1 MTLQSQDTKIHIY
14 MLKERKKIKK
24 CIKAMIISIIILLQH
39 TGTEAQNV
47 WVREHEP
54 ARNLITSERLTDHIG
69 FLTDSLCQGRATGT
83 IGNIDAAF
91 WIQRQ
96 FEKSG
101 LLRFG
106 DSYGKKVWISKELTG
121 HNVVGM
127 IPGSHKAPCDR
138 YIVVGAHFDH
148 LGLLDGKMYPGAD
161 SNASGVAAMVSIAE
175 MISLMRQ
182 DGRSY
187 DCSIIFVAFDAKE
200 HSMAGSKAFWRL
212 IQNGSL
218 KDPISGGRITPEKIS
233 LMVNI
238 DQVGSTLSPIHSNRK
253 DFLIMLGNDS
263 LPTHKRDMINFC
275 NRFYGLHMDIGLSYY
290 GSDNFT
296 KLFYRLSDQRI
307 FVDNDIPAVF
317 FTSGIT
323 MNNNK
328 VFDTVGTLDLD
339 ILRKRIYLIYHWID
353 RMI

>member
-1 MTLQSQDTKIHIY
+1 
-14 MLKERKKIKK
+14 MLKERKNIKIY
-24 CIKAMIISIIILLQH
+24 IKTMIIFIIIFLQH
-39 TGTEAQNV
+39 TGIGAQNV

-54 ARNLITSERLTDHIG
+54 ARDLITNERLASIIG

-96 FEKSG
+96 FEKAG

-106 DSYGKKVWISKELTG
+106 DSYGKKIWISKELTG

-127 IPGSHKAPCDR
+127 ILGSHKTPCDR

-148 LGLLDGKMYPGAD
+148 LGTLDGKMYPGAD
-161 SNASGVAAMVSIAE
+161 SNASGVAAMISLAE
-175 MISLMRQ
+175 MISLMREA
-182 DGRSY
+182 GRSY
-187 DCSIIFVAFDAKE
+187 DCNIIFVAFDAKE

-218 KDPISGGRITPEKIS
+218 KDPVSGKKITPEKIAF
-233 LMVNI
+233 MANI
-238 DQVGSTLSPIHSNRK
+238 DQVGGTLSPIHSNRK

-263 LPTHKRDMINFC
+263 LPETKRDMLRFC
-275 NRFYGLHMDIGLSYY
+275 NRCYGLNMDIGLSYY

-296 KLFYRLSDQRI
+296 KLFYRLSDQHV
-307 FVDNDIPAVF
+307 FAENDIPAVF

-328 VFDTVGTLDLD
+328 TFDTVGTLDID